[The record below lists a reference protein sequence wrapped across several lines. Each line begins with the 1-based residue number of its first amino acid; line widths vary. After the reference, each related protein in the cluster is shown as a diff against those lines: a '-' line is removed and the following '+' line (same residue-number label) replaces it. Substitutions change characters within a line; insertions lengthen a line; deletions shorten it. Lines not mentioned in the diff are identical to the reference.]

1 MDGFSSAAL
10 AATAAA
16 LAVAPSAVA
25 YPTALAASGAVEET
39 ALRPSPNIFP
49 SIGNA
54 APRTPPHCA
63 PLAESPPGLDA
74 SKVPPS
80 KAPLAPPAITLPANG
95 AVLAAPGRID
105 PTPAVAIAAGI

>member
-25 YPTALAASGAVEET
+25 DPTALAASGAVEET

-49 SIGNA
+49 SIGKA

-63 PLAESPPGLDA
+63 PLAGSPPGLDA
-74 SKVPPS
+74 SKVVPS
-80 KAPLAPPAITLPANG
+80 AAPLPALVITLAAKG
-95 AVLAAPGRID
+95 AVLPIPGRSS
-105 PTPAVAIAAGI
+105 PTP